1 MGRVAPREASALL
14 DPEEAVH
21 GAQPVTNAVPHV
33 ACAARRALTA
43 AEEDLEGDPVALDH
57 APPAGRLGADALDH
71 ADDLMAGHEGPTG
84 VQGAR
89 VLLVVGAAQAARLDP

>member
-1 MGRVAPREASALL
+1 M
-14 DPEEAVH
+14 
-21 GAQPVTNAVPHV
+21 TNAAPHV
-33 ACAARRALTA
+33 ARAARRARTA
-43 AEEDLEGDPVALDH
+43 AEEDLEGDPVALGH
-57 APPAGRLGADALDH
+57 PPPTGRLGAYALDH